1 VETLRPPCIFTGLKV
16 IILGIMVK
24 LYFGKLG
31 GLVPAVIQD
40 WRSGEVLML
49 GFMNQQ
55 AFKKTLETGKV
66 HFWSRSRK
74 ALWMKGETSRHVQLV
89 KEILVDCD
97 RDALVVKVAQKGGA
111 ACHGGYR
118 SCFYRRV
125 AKKGLIPIG
134 KEKVFDPE
142 KVYKKD

>member
-1 VETLRPPCIFTGLKV
+1 
-16 IILGIMVK
+16 MVK

-40 WRSGEVLML
+40 WRSSEVLMV
-49 GFMNQQ
+49 GFMNPQ
-55 AFKKTLETGKV
+55 AFKKTLQTGKV
-66 HFWSRSRK
+66 HFYSRSRQT
-74 ALWMKGETSRHVQLV
+74 LWMKGETSGNVQRV
-89 KEILVDCD
+89 KQILVDCD
-97 RDALVVKVAQKGGA
+97 QDSLLVRVEQKGGA
-111 ACHGGYR
+111 ACHTGYR

-125 AKKGLIPIG
+125 AKEGLIPIG

>member
-1 VETLRPPCIFTGLKV
+1 
-16 IILGIMVK
+16 MVR
-24 LYFGKLG
+24 LYFAKLG

-55 AFKKTLETGKV
+55 AFKKTLETDKV

-74 ALWMKGETSRHVQLV
+74 VLWMKGETSGNFQAV

-97 RDALVVKVAQKGGA
+97 RDSLLVRVEQKGSA
-111 ACHGGYR
+111 ACHTGYR
-118 SCFYRRV
+118 SCFHRKV
-125 AKKGLIPIG
+125 GKKGLVAVRQR
-134 KEKVFDPE
+134 KVFDPE
-142 KVYKKD
+142 KVYKRD